1 MPSSTPVLAPTNT
14 PVLNEP
20 TEDPRT
26 ATVAALLTMQA
37 AGTTTP
43 TATALP
49 DTGFA
54 DDVGIPGLFGLAGAL
69 LLVIILARRLRT
81 VG

>member
-1 MPSSTPVLAPTNT
+1 
-14 PVLNEP
+14 
-20 TEDPRT
+20 
-26 ATVAALLTMQA
+26 MQA
-37 AGTTTP
+37 GGATTTP

-54 DDVGIPGLFGLAGAL
+54 DDVGIPGLFALAGAL
-69 LLVIILARRLRT
+69 LLVIIFARRLRT